1 VLRKLNCYIIK
12 IWEVFIMRMFRQRV
26 EKIMKG
32 ESVFKLK
39 KRNSKGR

>member
-1 VLRKLNCYIIK
+1 MYNK
-12 IWEVFIMRMFRQRV
+12 IWEGFRMRMFRQRV

-32 ESVFKLK
+32 ESGYKVK

>member
-1 VLRKLNCYIIK
+1 
-12 IWEVFIMRMFRQRV
+12 MRMFRQRV

-39 KRNSKGR
+39 KNEIVKDGKKI